1 MKYIEATF
9 HINPFS
15 QTASDLLAALL
26 ADVGFETF
34 TDTEDGLVAYIQQ
47 PLWNEQ
53 QTQHALLSFPM
64 PDIQIRFTYQDAPY
78 QDWNQVWE
86 EEGFQ
91 PVIIANQI
99 VVHDT
104 RHTDVPPLP

>member
-53 QTQHALLSFPM
+53 QTY
-64 PDIQIRFTYQDAPY
+64 R
-78 QDWNQVWE
+78 
-86 EEGFQ
+86 
-91 PVIIANQI
+91 
-99 VVHDT
+99 
-104 RHTDVPPLP
+104 